1 MKAIKKDKSGNVL
14 IQHKDIDVWVDVW
27 YDSDDEYV
35 TEWNK
40 YIFHTNCENDMKIK
54 EFQESIE
61 NFEKA
66 SEVAIDYYINN

>member
-1 MKAIKKDKSGNVL
+1 MKAIKKDKSGSIL
-14 IQHKDIDVWVDVW
+14 IQHKDIKVWVDVW
-27 YDSDDEYV
+27 YDSDDYA

-40 YIFHTNCENDMKIK
+40 YIFHTNCKKDMQVK

-66 SEVAIDYYINN
+66 SELAIDFYINN